1 MTKSNNN
8 KSVFIT
14 STSIQ
19 RDSIRNYINAP
30 PISSQRDSL
39 QEPMKIK
46 RKGTLQENIEYW
58 NGQKVHIENHQ
69 HKLLLNIAKLM
80 AEYEFIMY
88 SKIGKESKPKN
99 HFSKI
104 KTYFN
109 RSATNSALCAI
120 LLNNYFAQTL
130 MTKSQLTWHLGISRN
145 ALSEKVDT
153 CVKNNYLVKF
163 NTKYGASDH
172 LIDAYLDYA
181 NQSAD
186 GMKALANNITSL
198 INVYTAE
205 KNTK

>member
-1 MTKSNNN
+1 MSNEKTLKTNPMFKECN
-8 KSVFIT
+8 VIL
-14 STSIQ
+14 
-19 RDSIRNYINAP
+19 AP
-30 PISSQRDSL
+30 PRI
-39 QEPMKIK
+39 
-46 RKGTLQENIEYW
+46 GTLNEQLKYW

-69 HKLLLNIAKLM
+69 NKLLMNIAKLM
-80 AEYEFIMY
+80 AEYEFHMY
-88 SKIGKESKPKN
+88 SKISKPKKSN
-99 HFSKI
+99 NLFYEI
-104 KTYFN
+104 NTYFN
-109 RSATNSALCAI
+109 KSSTNAALGA
-120 LLNNYFAQTL
+120 LLFQNYYAQTL
-130 MTKSQLTWHLGISRN
+130 MTKGQLTWHLGISRN

-186 GMKALANNITSL
+186 GMKELANNITSL

>member
-1 MTKSNNN
+1 MNRLLKLRNNQ
-8 KSVFIT
+8 KC
-14 STSIQ
+14 STSIEK
-19 RDSIRNYINAP
+19 DNRNHINAP
-30 PISSQRDSL
+30 PRI
-39 QEPMKIK
+39 
-46 RKGTLQENIEYW
+46 GTLNEQLEYW

-69 HKLLLNIAKLM
+69 HKLLIKIANLM
-80 AEYEFIMY
+80 AEYEIELF
-88 SKIGKESKPKN
+88 SKVGKESKPKN

-109 RSATNSALCAI
+109 RSAANSALCAI
-120 LLNNYFAQTL
+120 LFKNYFAQTL

-205 KNTK
+205 KSAK